1 MENNLSDIN
10 NIQITFKDYNS
21 EFIKNYSNLIIY
33 LNNCSIDFPCKTN
46 INVYS
51 NTEDIELSQT
61 K

>member
-21 EFIKNYSNLIIY
+21 EFIKNYSN
-33 LNNCSIDFPCKTN
+33 NCSIDFPCKTN

-51 NTEDIELSQT
+51 NT
-61 K
+61 